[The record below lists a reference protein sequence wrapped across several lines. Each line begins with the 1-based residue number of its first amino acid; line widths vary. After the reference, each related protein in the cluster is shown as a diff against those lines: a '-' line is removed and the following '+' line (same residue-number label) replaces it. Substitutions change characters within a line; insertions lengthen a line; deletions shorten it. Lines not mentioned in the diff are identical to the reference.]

1 MKICVRINDVLER
14 NLYIFVTLR
23 ISVRGYVRTLHSVPY
38 ILTVKEAVEWNYI
51 YMKLL
56 GVDGGWREGGGPRQ
70 LVVR

>member
-1 MKICVRINDVLER
+1 M
-14 NLYIFVTLR
+14 
-23 ISVRGYVRTLHSVPY
+23 SVRGYVRTLHSVPY
-38 ILTVKEAVEWNYI
+38 SLTVKEAVEWNYI